1 MLFAFF
7 IAIVV
12 ICALMVASLA
22 IHMRIR
28 SGELRPVVRHYQTSK
43 LHNVIFADET
53 EDERMALPLS

>member
-1 MLFAFF
+1 MLFAFL

-12 ICALMVASLA
+12 MCALMVASLA

-28 SGELRPVVRHYQTSK
+28 SGELRATIKHYQTSK

-53 EDERMALPLS
+53 EDERVALPA